1 MKISYIIFLRDI
13 LKLDLVNISI
23 SISIS
28 NKNRTKSYV
37 VMQIF
42 QDSKHC

>member
-13 LKLDLVNISI
+13 LKLDLVNI

>member
-23 SISIS
+23 SNT
-28 NKNRTKSYV
+28 NKIKSYV

-42 QDSKHC
+42 QESKHC